1 MPSAGMPSAGM
12 LGPLSQ
18 SPVGNGSLYPQWAI
32 PEYAWARL
40 PYVAYPAHSMQIGV
54 NPAQGVIPA
63 SLHRAPSVGLPLPG
77 NVTGQGPFNAT
88 PGLQSAPL
96 PTGG

>member
-1 MPSAGMPSAGM
+1 M

-18 SPVGNGSLYPQWAI
+18 APAGNGAI
-32 PEYAWARL
+32 YAPWPVPEYAWARL
-40 PYVAYPAHSMQIGV
+40 PYVAYPPHTMVIGV
-54 NPAQGVIPA
+54 DPAQGVTPT
-63 SLHRAPSVGLPLPG
+63 SLHRRPTVGLPLPG